1 MWVNP
6 VQGPWYE
13 ATISKLST
21 NSSSGCVQ
29 MRVMDVVDRETAMV
43 MVGAEGSRPGKQQ
56 NKCQQLEASVHAV
69 ENSPNAHFPYTAAPN
84 CSGLIMYVHIPYIGM
99 PKFQFSFSFIPKP
112 TPYMFGY
119 KTNISD
125 FQKFFANGWYT
136 KSVLHLSLIKV
147 KFVY

>member
-29 MRVMDVVDRETAMV
+29 MRVMDVGDRETAMV
-43 MVGAEGSRPGKQQ
+43 MVGVEGSRPGKTSKQ

-69 ENSPNAHFPYTAAPN
+69 ENYIFLTLLHQTA
-84 CSGLIMYVHIPYIGM
+84 V
-99 PKFQFSFSFIPKP
+99 
-112 TPYMFGY
+112 
-119 KTNISD
+119 
-125 FQKFFANGWYT
+125 
-136 KSVLHLSLIKV
+136 V
-147 KFVY
+147 